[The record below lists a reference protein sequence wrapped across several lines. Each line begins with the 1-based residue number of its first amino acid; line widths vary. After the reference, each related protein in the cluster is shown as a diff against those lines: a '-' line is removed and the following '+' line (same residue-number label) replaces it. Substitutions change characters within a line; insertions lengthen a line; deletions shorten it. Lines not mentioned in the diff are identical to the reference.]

1 MHPLS
6 TVLFLAGYGLALPLA
21 GRIATIVGNQQR
33 LAFAGHQVGVLIGP
47 DLLVRDGRVVTDAL
61 AHPSRDRTLHGYR
74 TWVKKEPEAARAAAD
89 RVIRNTYRTLMSRG
103 MRGCAVFSEDADTRD
118 WFRRALSETDQV

>member
-33 LAFAGHQVGVLIGP
+33 LAFAGHQVGVLIALIGW
-47 DLLVRDGRVVTDAL
+47 LTRGAFVVATLHAVWVIATKIWYAMTERKLAETAGAADAR
-61 AHPSRDRTLHGYR
+61 PSRGST
-74 TWVKKEPEAARAAAD
+74 A
-89 RVIRNTYRTLMSRG
+89 SR
-103 MRGCAVFSEDADTRD
+103 RSNNR
-118 WFRRALSETDQV
+118 